1 MTILKDPR
9 WISLLI
15 LLTVVLLVFA
25 GMGDFWVGADG
36 ESLAIL
42 EEAVRRAAIQ
52 CYALEGSYPP
62 NLDYLET
69 HYGLIVNQEA
79 YFYHYE
85 IIGANIMPQI
95 RVLHRWQ

>member
-15 LLTVVLLVFA
+15 LLAVVLLVFA
-25 GMGDFWVGADG
+25 GMGDFWVGADS

-62 NLDYLET
+62 DLDYLET
-69 HYGLIVNQEA
+69 HYGLIVNREA

>member
-1 MTILKDPR
+1 MKIFKDPR
-9 WISLLI
+9 WISLMI
-15 LLTVVLLVFA
+15 LLTMVLLVFA
-25 GMGDFWVGADG
+25 GLGDFWAGADS
-36 ESLAIL
+36 ESLSIL
-42 EEAVRRAAIQ
+42 EEAVRRAAMQ

-62 NLDYLET
+62 DLAYLET
-69 HYGLIVNQEA
+69 HYGLVVNREA